1 MQLIKVDKKTNG
13 KIEQTKVI
21 LSIFC
26 LLSNIR
32 LSETELT
39 VLAYFLVYRDSEET
53 RGLILKSEILK
64 SEDSL
69 NNTICKLNKF
79 GLVRKSAS
87 TKRYEVSETINF
99 QPDSIV
105 GMLIRVDNK

>member
-1 MQLIKVDKKTNG
+1 MQLIKIDKKANG
-13 KIEQTKVI
+13 KIEQTKTI
-21 LSIFC
+21 LSVFC

-39 VLAYFLVYRDSEET
+39 VLAYFLVYKDSDET
-53 RGLILKSEILK
+53 RQLILKSELLK

-79 GLVRKSAS
+79 GLVRKSSS
-87 TKRYEVSETINF
+87 TKRYEVADRIKF
-99 QPDSIV
+99 QPDTVV
-105 GMLIRVDNK
+105 GMIIRVDNK